1 MKKLLVIILFL
12 ALGSVTGLNA
22 SDFSVTRLKCEYMD
36 SPVGIGTLEPHFS
49 WQSVSIERGFVQ
61 GAYEII
67 VGDDM
72 QQVASGRG
80 NMWSEKCKSRNS
92 LHVRYGG
99 KPLSSGTEYY
109 WSVRIYDGKGKP
121 SPWAPVRSFSTGLV
135 SEKDWSG
142 ARWIAMEVQPDS
154 LRIVPGQEYNKLK
167 IGDRVTATNALPQFR
182 REVSVSGPLK
192 RAVAYVSGL
201 GQFEFFVNGEKAGD
215 HFLDPAWSDYDRMV
229 CYASFDVTDMLSEGG
244 NALGVMLG
252 NGMYNVPRERYYKLL
267 MSYGYPMMI
276 LKLDLEYEDGSHE
289 CVVSDGSWKCTAS
302 PVTYSSIF
310 GGEDY
315 DATKEKTGWMLP
327 GYDDSEWKDVLFTSQ
342 KGKLTAPV
350 AAPVRVMEE
359 FPVYSVRKTKY
370 GAWLYD
376 LGQNFSG
383 IPDITV
389 RGRRGQAVKMHTCE
403 LFDPAVDS
411 ITVHGGYR
419 GETCFTYTL
428 KGSPEGESW
437 HPQFTYHGFRYVLV
451 SGAVPAGE
459 PNPEGLPEITLM
471 KGLHIRN
478 STPSAGRFECSNPLL
493 NRTEELIRWGI
504 KSNMVS
510 YLTDCPHR
518 EKLPWLEQLH
528 LMFGSLQY
536 SYDMYSLYCKMT
548 ADMALAQTAGGL
560 VPDIAPEYARFLDGF
575 YDSPEWGSSM
585 VLVPWLVYEYYGDD
599 SLIRKY
605 YDNMAGYVAYLG
617 SKSRDHI
624 LSHGLGDWCDLG
636 PKNPGRSQ
644 LTSLAATATP
654 VYYMDAVTMAKA
666 ASLLGKDSD
675 ARRYASLADSIRV
688 SYNGRYF
695 NSEGCFYDRNSQTAN
710 AMALCAGLVAPED
723 CQGVLDNLVKDIR
736 SRGNALTGGDI
747 GYNYILRALEA
758 GGRSDV
764 IFDMNSRYDVYGYGY
779 MLAKGATALPESWQ
793 ALPMKSHNH
802 FMLGHLMEWFYSH
815 LGGIRKADGAVAFSR
830 FIIRPCPVG
839 DVTGADVDFESPYGR
854 ISSEWERSG
863 DRFFLNV
870 EVPANTQAEIFVPA
884 EKGSLVTEG
893 GIPVGEAEG
902 LEDLGYEDGC
912 RHLSAGSGTYRFEVE
927 L

>member
-1 MKKLLVIILFL
+1 MKAFIVCLLL
-12 ALGSVTGLNA
+12 ALAPAAGLNA
-22 SDFSVTRLKCEYMD
+22 NSFSVTRLKCEYM
-36 SPVGIGTLEPHFS
+36 SAPTGIGTLEPHFS
-49 WQSVSIERGFVQ
+49 WQSLSRERGFVQ
-61 GAYEII
+61 GAYEIT
-67 VGDDM
+67 VGDDKE
-72 QQVASGRG
+72 QVAAGKG
-80 NMWSEKCKSRNS
+80 NMWSEKRRDRSS

-99 KPLSSGTEYY
+99 KPLSPGTEYY
-109 WSVRIYDGKGKP
+109 WSVRIFDSKGRP
-121 SPWAPVRSFSTGLV
+121 SPWAPAERFSTGLI
-135 SEKDWSG
+135 SEEDWSG
-142 ARWIAMEVQPDS
+142 ARWIALEVQPDS

-167 IGDRVTATNALPQFR
+167 IGDRVTAPNALPQFR
-182 REVSVSGPLK
+182 REFDVRGRLE

-201 GQFEFFVNGEKAGD
+201 GQFELFVNGRKTGD

-229 CYASFDVTDMLSEGG
+229 CYAAFDVTDMLSSGA
-244 NALGVMLG
+244 NVLGVMLG

-276 LKLDLEYEDGSHE
+276 MKLDLEYEDGTHE
-289 CVVSDGSWKCTAS
+289 TVVSDGQWKAVES

-315 DATKEKTGWMLP
+315 DATLELAGWMEP
-327 GYDDSEWKDVLFTSQ
+327 GYDDSGWKEVRFASQ
-342 KGKLTAPV
+342 KGRLTAPV
-350 AAPVRVMEE
+350 AAPVRIMEE
-359 FPVYSVRKTKY
+359 FPVYAVRKTRY

-383 IPDITV
+383 IPCITV
-389 RGRRGQAVKMHTCE
+389 RGSRGQSVRMHTCE

-428 KGSPEGESW
+428 KGSPEPETW

-451 SGAVPAGE
+451 SGAVPEGE
-459 PNPEGLPEITLM
+459 PNPEGLPEITQL

-478 STPSAGRFECSNPLL
+478 SAPSAGSFECSNPLL

-536 SYDMYSLYCKMT
+536 SYDFYSLYCKMMS
-548 ADMALAQTAGGL
+548 DMALARTEAGL

-575 YDSPEWGSSM
+575 YDSPEWGSSV
-585 VLVPWLVYEYYGDD
+585 VLVPWKVYEYYGDD
-599 SLIRKY
+599 SLIRRY
-605 YDNMAGYVAYLG
+605 YDTMAGYVEYLG
-617 SKSRDHI
+617 TKAADNI

-644 LTSLAATATP
+644 LTSLAGTATP

-666 ASLLGKDSD
+666 ARLLGKDED
-675 ARRYASLADSIRV
+675 VRKYTALADSIKE
-688 SYNGRYF
+688 SYNRLYF
-695 NSEGCFYDRNSQTAN
+695 HEDVCFYDRNSQTAN
-710 AMALCAGLVAPED
+710 AIALCAGLVDPEYVP
-723 CQGVLDNLVKDIR
+723 GVTENLVKDIR

-747 GYNYILRALEA
+747 GYNYILRALESA
-758 GGRSDV
+758 GRSDV

-802 FMLGHLMEWFYSH
+802 FMLGHLMEWFYTH
-815 LGGIRKADGAVAFSR
+815 LGGIRKADDAVAFSR
-830 FIIRPCPVG
+830 FTVRPCPVG
-839 DVTGADVDFESPYGR
+839 DVTGADVSFESPYGLIR
-854 ISSEWERSG
+854 SEWEKTA
-863 DRFFLNV
+863 DRFFLTV
-870 EVPANTQAEIFVPA
+870 EVPANTEAEICLPCSPESSVRESGIPA
-884 EKGSLVTEG
+884 EK
-893 GIPVGEAEG
+893 ADG
-902 LEDLGYEDGC
+902 LSDLGYEDGC
-912 RHLSAGSGTYRFEVE
+912 RCFSAGSGIYRFEVV